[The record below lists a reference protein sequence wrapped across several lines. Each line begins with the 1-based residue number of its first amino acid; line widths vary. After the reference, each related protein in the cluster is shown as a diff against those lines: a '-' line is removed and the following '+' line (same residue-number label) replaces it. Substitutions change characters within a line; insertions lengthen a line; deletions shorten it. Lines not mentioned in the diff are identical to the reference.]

1 MECAAPIASPRG
13 EPVLCC
19 EYCGA
24 SLTIGG
30 RGGAIAV
37 GTGAVSEA
45 ERIATLQTGW
55 RRRRLRPGSVAHFVS
70 EEKLD
75 VSKADEAWQRWHA
88 VRRACLGSEST
99 PYKTQE
105 ELFHLSLLLEPSLRR
120 TSETVR
126 AVLESALDCL
136 DEPAFRQELCGHLVR
151 DAVRVRDVSSARD
164 WLEQMDPRPTDLHA
178 DSAYR
183 LAKAFILAVEDD
195 AQELLDVV
203 GRDSVQVAI
212 AVEEEAPA
220 CLFRVHAYE
229 RLGDAEL
236 ARKQLHV
243 FMSQSSPLGGTRAYD
258 VHAFVADAQ
267 LPIALAPRVY
277 EVVTSQLRLLEER
290 SGAGTLEPGGAKEPP
305 RPPLNMAP
313 LPTYSSPANRQH
325 LLPDVRRAASHAEEQ
340 ARRSFQVAFVI
351 VGLSLLA
358 VVVAMLVT
366 RL

>member
-1 MECAAPIASPRG
+1 MR
-13 EPVLCC
+13 
-19 EYCGA
+19 
-24 SLTIGG
+24 
-30 RGGAIAV
+30 
-37 GTGAVSEA
+37 
-45 ERIATLQTGW
+45 
-55 RRRRLRPGSVAHFVS
+55 
-70 EEKLD
+70 
-75 VSKADEAWQRWHA
+75 HA
-88 VRRACLGSEST
+88 
-99 PYKTQE
+99 
-105 ELFHLSLLLEPSLRR
+105 
-120 TSETVR
+120 SETVR

-136 DEPAFRQELCGHLVR
+136 DEPTFRQELCGHLVR
-151 DAVRVRDVSSARD
+151 DAVRARDVSSARD

-236 ARKQLHV
+236 SRKQLHV

-267 LPIALAPRVY
+267 LPIALAPRAY

-290 SGAGTLEPGGAKEPP
+290 SGAGTSEPAGANTSP
-305 RPPLNMAP
+305 RPPLNLIP
-313 LPTYSSPANRQH
+313 VHPYSSPANRQH
-325 LLPDVRRAASHAEEQ
+325 VLRDLRRAASHAEEQ
-340 ARRSFQVAFVI
+340 KRKSHQVASAI
-351 VGLSLLA
+351 LGLSLLA
-358 VVVAMLVT
+358 VVLTMLT
-366 RL
+366 MFYLR